1 MTGVAAEAARPSGSP
16 AAPLRVGFDA
26 TACLGIRTGV
36 GRFATEVL
44 DRIAADPGLDVHAFV
59 VSWRGRDALAA
70 VAPPGARVVRRPM
83 AARPLRLVWARF
95 DRPRIETWTGPLDV
109 VHGPNYVVPPSRRAA
124 RIVTVHDLTPLRF
137 PELANRDTRAYPGLI
152 AAAVTKGAWVQTPT
166 EFVRR
171 EVIEHFTVDPARV
184 VAVPYGVTP
193 PGPETPATAADAG
206 RRLAGFDRYVLALG
220 TVEPRKDL
228 TALVAAFDVV
238 ADALGDVGLVIAGQ
252 DGWGADA
259 VTAAVEGARHS
270 TRIVRL
276 GHVDESARVA
286 LLRGAMVLAYPSRY
300 EGFGLPPLE
309 AMDLGVP
316 VVCTNAGSLPEVLG
330 DAAHYVDAGL
340 FDADRAAGIAA
351 LADALL
357 RVLTDDARRAELV
370 ELGRAR
376 AARCSWD
383 RTAAAIAD
391 LYRRVSAPG

>member
-1 MTGVAAEAARPSGSP
+1 
-16 AAPLRVGFDA
+16 VGFDA
-26 TACLGIRTGV
+26 TACLGVRTGV
-36 GRFATEVL
+36 GRFASEVL
-44 DRIAADPGLDVHAFV
+44 GRIADDPGLEVHAFV

-83 AARPLRLVWARF
+83 AARPLRLAWARL

-137 PELANRDTRAYPGLI
+137 PELANLDTRAYPALV
-152 AAAVTKGAWVQTPT
+152 AAAVARGAWVQTPT
-166 EFVRR
+166 EFVRD
-171 EVIEHFTVDPARV
+171 EVIEHFAVDPGRV

-193 PGPETPATAADAG
+193 PGPEVPGTAAGVG
-206 RRLAGFDRYVLALG
+206 RRRAGVDRYVLALG

-228 TALVAAFDVV
+228 TALVAAFDRV
-238 ADALGDVGLVIAGQ
+238 AGGDRDVGLVIAGQ
-252 DGWGADA
+252 DGWGADE
-259 VTAAVEGARHS
+259 VTAAIADARHT

-286 LLRGAMVLAYPSRY
+286 LLRGAAVLAYPSRY

-309 AMDLGVP
+309 AMDIGVP

-330 DAAHYVDAGL
+330 DAADYVDAAL
-340 FDADRAAGIAA
+340 LEADRDAGVDA
-351 LADALL
+351 LAEALR
-357 RVLTDDARRAELV
+357 RVLTDEARRAELV

-376 AARCSWD
+376 AARYSWD
-383 RTAAAIAD
+383 RTAGAIAE